1 MFCIM
6 MMMVKR
12 VSDLKLIIRNDRI
25 TEYDRAHFL
34 TYARIL
40 DAVRCDQTWQNAA
53 SEILDI
59 DVAGDEL
66 GAYCVWRA
74 HVDRAEWIVSDGL
87 ALMLQNSS
95 VPNHLIH

>member
-1 MFCIM
+1 MTLA
-6 MMMVKR
+6 VKR
-12 VSDLKLIIRNDRI
+12 VCDLKLVMRDDQI
-25 TEYDRAHFL
+25 TQYDRAHFL

-40 DAVRCDQTWQNAA
+40 DAVRSDQIWQDAA

-66 GAYCVWRA
+66 GAYCVWIA

-87 ALMLQNSS
+87 ALILQNSS